1 MQQATLNAAYLRDSS
16 MIIRVIIASDD
27 DDTHLPQVFK
37 WELLYRRLIT
47 HDRRNTH
54 SPCGAFEARDD
65 GSPLP
70 PTAPRFSNP
79 ITYTQAHK
87 STQRDMAFPFCNLY
101 SDRLV
106 LQILRFF
113 LQFAD
118 FVFFAIIAQSIAML
132 RKAQKDGRWLG
143 TWGGVCIPPELFAVR
158 AASIS
163 TPFLA
168 VRSTMKDTRT
178 TELRL
183 YAIPICRSTLFVGL
197 SLFFPP
203 TTRLVSEEI
212 KF

>member
-1 MQQATLNAAYLRDSS
+1 MIPICHKCLNGNYFIEGSSHTTDATR
-16 MIIRVIIASDD
+16 
-27 DDTHLPQVFK
+27 THPVAPSKLETTTAHSLPQ
-37 WELLYRRLIT
+37 
-47 HDRRNTH
+47 
-54 SPCGAFEARDD
+54 P
-65 GSPLP
+65 
-70 PTAPRFSNP
+70 PRFSNP
-79 ITYTQAHK
+79 ILYTQTHK

-106 LQILRFF
+106 LQIHRFF

-178 TELRL
+178 SELRL

-197 SLFFPP
+197 SFFSSNN
-203 TTRLVSEEI
+203 TFGGWRD
-212 KF
+212 